1 MKSSARESTSTSSS
15 ATTLTAV
22 LFSLTVAGRRA
33 STISS
38 SSGCVKP
45 TFKLADFFIFAGGFC
60 RMLPSDCVLSC
71 PPVFSLL
78 YTSSKLSNS
87 CSSSSYVSKTD
98 PVSFRVVSS
107 CRVGS
112 KSIALF
118 LRTSFQVVSKP
129 NPESPRV
136 SCRVGSKPEPVSVS
150 LPVSWRIWSK
160 S

>member
-1 MKSSARESTSTSSS
+1 MKSSARESTSTSSP

-33 STISS
+33 STIS

-98 PVSFRVVSS
+98 PVPFRFESS

-112 KSIALF
+112 KSNALF
-118 LRTSFQVVSKP
+118 LRTSFRVVSKP

-136 SCRVGSKPEPVSVS
+136 SCRVGSKPKPVSVS
-150 LPVSWRIWSK
+150 LPVS
-160 S
+160 